1 MKRIRSLFLLGIFT
15 AIASLSSTFVYAE
28 SAKEAWAKL
37 VGEKFIKRPEFVFLE
52 NNEQL
57 PNVLLYGDSVSI
69 HYTEA
74 VRDKL
79 ASKANIYRLH
89 RNGGDSASFIRNMKK
104 MHSTMQN
111 PSLDDA
117 WSFNWDIIHFN
128 VGLHDLKYL
137 KGRKLDKANGK
148 QVNSIEQYEN
158 NLRNVVSYL
167 KEISPTAKLIFATT
181 TPIPAG
187 ELGRIVGDTAKY
199 NLAALKV
206 MKDFPEVIINDL
218 YKFTKP
224 NHSTWWTNVGNVHY
238 NKIGSKAQGSEVAR
252 MIFPQLKLQAKTYIN

>member
-1 MKRIRSLFLLGIFT
+1 MRKKLLLATSILATSLLAML
-15 AIASLSSTFVYAE
+15 VHAE
-28 SAKEAWAKL
+28 SAKEVWTKL
-37 VGEKFIKRPEFVFLE
+37 VGEKFSKRPEFVFVE

-57 PNVLLYGDSVSI
+57 PNVLIYGDSISI
-69 HYTEA
+69 HYTET

-89 RNGGDSASFIRNMKK
+89 RNGGDSASFIRNMEK

-111 PSLDDA
+111 PSLDDT
-117 WSFNWDIIHFN
+117 WTFNWDVIHFN

-137 KGRKLDKANGK
+137 HNRKLDKVNGK

-158 NLRNVVSYL
+158 NLRNIVSYL
-167 KEISPTAKLIFATT
+167 KEIAPTAKLIFATT

-187 ELGRIVGDTAKY
+187 ALGRVVGDAAKY
-199 NLAALKV
+199 NLVALKV

-218 YKFTKP
+218 YYFTKP
-224 NHSTWWTNVGNVHY
+224 NHSLWWTKVGNVHY
-238 NKIGSKAQGSEVAR
+238 NKTGSKAQGNEVAG
-252 MIFPQLKLQAKTYIN
+252 MIFSQKL